1 MIEKFALLVHWFG
14 FICAIFFGVLFIG
27 TAVKP
32 EYANDSMLL
41 SILGIFACIA
51 CSGLGWLARYVLVGK
66 INFLPW
72 KVSDNQK

>member
-1 MIEKFALLVHWFG
+1 MIDKFALLVHWFG
-14 FICAIFFGVLFIG
+14 FIFAIFFGVLFIG